1 MMNKII
7 IRKKIQEFLE
17 EDCLFQ
23 DISSEMIP
31 DDKEIKAKIIAK
43 SLGYISGLKEIEILF
58 EFLNVKIT
66 TFKKDGDKVVEND
79 IICELSGNVHDVLFG
94 ERTSL
99 NLLTRMSAITS
110 STRDLVNITKKIN
123 KHIRIACTRKTTP
136 YFRIFEKRAVK
147 LGGGETHRWNLDD
160 MILIKDTHLKY
171 FSGDIKKIL
180 KKARE
185 LASFTKKIE
194 IEVENIEDILIAAK
208 NGADIIMLDNMK
220 PAEIEEAIKALEME
234 GLRKKVLLEASGS
247 INKENIEDYVKTGV
261 DIISLGA
268 LTQFPHKHVDFSL
281 KFI

>member
-1 MMNKII
+1 MNKII

-23 DISSEMIP
+23 DVSSEIIP
-31 DDKEIKAKIIAK
+31 ENKEIKAQIIAK
-43 SLGYISGLKEIEILF
+43 SSGYVSGLKEIDILF

-66 TFKKDGDKVVEND
+66 LFKKDGDKVVEND
-79 IICELSGNVHDVLFG
+79 IICVLSGNAHDILFG

-110 STRDLVNITKKIN
+110 STRDLVNITKKLN
-123 KHIRIACTRKTTP
+123 KYIKIACTRKTTP

-180 KKARE
+180 KKVRN

-194 IEVENIEDILIAAK
+194 IEVENIEDVLIAAR

-234 GLRKKVLLEASGS
+234 GLREKVLLEASGS
-247 INKENIEDYVKTGV
+247 INKENIEEYVKTGV
-261 DIISLGA
+261 DIISLGT
-268 LTQFPHKHVDFSL
+268 LTQFPHKQVDFSL